1 MFRLRLA
8 VVMGSVATAVTL
20 SFAATPDGRQGGGQ
34 RGGATGGA
42 PIGGTLTPKKADER
56 GWGWQV
62 KAMMNP
68 ATPRPLYNRAKEAL
82 FNDRQITATRSRAS
96 IPISTAK

>member
-8 VVMGSVATAVTL
+8 VVMGSVATAVPL
-20 SFAATPDGRQGGGQ
+20 SVAATGADRQQGGGQ
-34 RGGATGGA
+34 RGGAAGGA

-68 ATPRPLYNRAKEAL
+68 TTALRPGAFRSGPEIPMVIVAL
-82 FNDRQITATRSRAS
+82 
-96 IPISTAK
+96 